1 MMIDQEPDS
10 KDIAFLGELE
20 KYVGRWVAIQDYGS
34 DDEAVVAAGESISEA
49 RKNAESQGFG
59 NVTFL
64 RVPPMDKLF
73 VPLTPV

>member
-1 MMIDQEPDS
+1 MIDEEPDS
-10 KDIAFLGELE
+10 RDLAFLRELD

-34 DDEAVVAAGESISEA
+34 DDESVVAAGESICEA

-64 RVPPMDKLF
+64 RVPPTDKLF